1 MRKIASLKWQFLL
14 CYYFIYKHEIIW
26 VVPET
31 QNVRIRKHQKSK
43 ELKKDYHH
51 HCREYSEPGNSNQ
64 QKYKF

>member
-1 MRKIASLKWQFLL
+1 M
-14 CYYFIYKHEIIW
+14 IW

-51 HCREYSEPGNSNQ
+51 HCGEYSEPGNSNQ
-64 QKYKF
+64 QKYKL